1 MKKLEGVVSISM
13 KINVRTPVLLAVALL
28 VALFVS
34 GSVAFAAVQPVN
46 FGEDHIKMQWY
57 LVNYGEEN
65 GVHFANARKY
75 YTNSDVKAE
84 TISLIVE
91 KFGTDQELANGL
103 YFTEYGY
110 VYSKDGKSF
119 AVTYI
124 NHYDMVGNVIRAT
137 EYDEGSRE
145 FVGMSKDMIPF
156 KAYAYAT
163 GKAKPASAPAKPAP
177 AKKK

>member
-1 MKKLEGVVSISM
+1 M
-13 KINVRTPVLLAVALL
+13 KINVRTPVILAVALL
-28 VALFVS
+28 VALFVA
-34 GSVAFAAVQPVN
+34 GSVASASVQPVN
-46 FGEDHIKMQWY
+46 FGQDHIKMQWY

-75 YTNSDVKAE
+75 YTNPDVKAE
-84 TISLIVE
+84 TIALIVE

-110 VYSKDGKSF
+110 AYSKDGKSF

-124 NHYDMVGNVIRAT
+124 NHYDMLGKVIRAT
-137 EYDEGSRE
+137 EYDEASRE
-145 FVGMSKDMIPF
+145 FVGMSKNMIPF

-163 GKAKPASAPAKPAP
+163 GKAKPA

>member
-1 MKKLEGVVSISM
+1 M
-13 KINVRTPVLLAVALL
+13 KINVRTPVILAVALL
-28 VALFVS
+28 VALFVA
-34 GSVAFAAVQPVN
+34 GSVASASVQPVN
-46 FGEDHIKMQWY
+46 FGQDHIKMQWY

-75 YTNSDVKAE
+75 YTNPDVKAE
-84 TISLIVE
+84 TIALIVE

-110 VYSKDGKSF
+110 AYSKDGKSF

-124 NHYDMVGNVIRAT
+124 NHYDMLGKVIRAT
-137 EYDEGSRE
+137 EYDEASRE
-145 FVGMSKDMIPF
+145 FVGMSKNMIPF

-163 GKAKPASAPAKPAP
+163 GKAPAQAAP
-177 AKKK
+177 KKK